1 MKQVSAI
8 IAALVITAFAG
19 LGIFAI
25 GSNAF
30 LNTNTVPIQ
39 NSPADTTTSAGTSA
53 GTTTGSS
60 AVADPAT
67 QAQLKQMQDL
77 VAQYQARE
85 KQYQSELAD
94 AAQKLKDAT
103 SQAQQAQI
111 EAQQAAQQ
119 VQQYQDILMQLQ
131 QRGVIR
137 VTADGQIM
145 IPRRGAFSGGT
156 TGGTTQ

>member
-1 MKQVSAI
+1 MKQVPAI
-8 IAALVITAFAG
+8 IAALVITAFTG

-30 LNTNTVPIQ
+30 LYTNTVPIQ
-39 NSPADTTTSAGTSA
+39 NSQNDMSASTA
-53 GTTTGSS
+53 TTTGSS
-60 AVADPAT
+60 AATQTAVDAAT

-103 SQAQQAQI
+103 SQAQQD
-111 EAQQAAQQ
+111 AQQ

-137 VTADGQIM
+137 VTDDGQIL
-145 IPRRGAFSGGT
+145 IPRRGGNVSGGT
-156 TGGTTQ
+156 TQ

>member
-8 IAALVITAFAG
+8 IAALVITAFTG

-39 NSPADTTTSAGTSA
+39 NSPTDATTSAS
-53 GTTTGSS
+53 TTTGSS

-103 SQAQQAQI
+103 SQAQQAQA

-145 IPRRGAFSGGT
+145 IPRRGGFSGD

>member
-1 MKQVSAI
+1 MKQVQAI
-8 IAALVITAFAG
+8 IAALVITAFTG

-39 NSPADTTTSAGTSA
+39 NSPNDANTAVV
-53 GTTTGSS
+53 TTTGAS
-60 AVADPAT
+60 AESQVAVDAAT

-77 VAQYQARE
+77 VTQYQARE
-85 KQYQSELAD
+85 KQYQTELAD

-103 SQAQQAQI
+103 SQ
-111 EAQQAAQQ
+111 AQQAAQQ

-137 VTADGQIM
+137 VTADGQIQ
-145 IPRRGAFSGGT
+145 IPRRGGNVSE
-156 TGGTTQ
+156 GTTQ